1 MDETVTLTGGP
12 YDDYRTVVDAE
23 ATETAIRG
31 PHGTYPNGR
40 SWYQR
45 DEHGAWRWTRDT
57 P

>member
-45 DEHGAWRWTRDT
+45 DDAGVWRWVRDT